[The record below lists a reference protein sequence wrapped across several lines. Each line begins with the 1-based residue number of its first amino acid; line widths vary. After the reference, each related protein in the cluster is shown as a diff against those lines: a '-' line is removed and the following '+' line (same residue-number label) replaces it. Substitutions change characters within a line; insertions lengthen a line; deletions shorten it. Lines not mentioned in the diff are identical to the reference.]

1 MPNYIYNR
9 LTLECV
15 DSSILDRFY
24 EENRQ
29 HGEPQTNRTDFHDET
44 VLSFGCQV
52 PVAKGESEI
61 GKWGCKWDASDPVYD
76 RLSPAKSEYRFT
88 TPWSAPINWL
98 HTVSKKY
105 PEIKFTIWYE
115 CEGLTFIGKQTV
127 NNGISKLI
135 FVYRLAEIPQY
146 FKAELGINL
155 ADLYNRITIA
165 AKGDDTK
172 LICNAGGDN
181 DVLAKIIW
189 ELGLD
194 REFEEIIA
202 CVVLDVYMELRKRLD
217 IDYLEEYK

>member
-9 LTLECV
+9 LILEC
-15 DSSILDRFY
+15 SQPNILDRFY
-24 EENRQ
+24 EENRLQ
-29 HGEPQTNRTDFHDET
+29 CMSPEHKFGFHDET

-52 PVAKGESEI
+52 PVAKDETEI
-61 GKWGCKWDASDPVYD
+61 WKWGCKWDASNPVYD
-76 RLSPAKSEYRFT
+76 RLSPAKLEYRFT
-88 TPWSAPINWL
+88 TPWDAPMNWL
-98 HTVSKKY
+98 REVSKKY
-105 PEIKFTIWYE
+105 PEIQFTIWYE

-127 NNGISKLI
+127 NNGISKLV

-165 AKGDDTK
+165 SKGDDTK

-202 CVVLDVYMELRKRLD
+202 CVILDVYMELRKKLD
-217 IDYLEEYK
+217 INYLEEYK